1 MGYRDFPS
9 LGEADEGRRVFTREV
24 APRYRAQV
32 RTADWEPWEKELL
45 GQKAREGD
53 RVWGIY
59 NIRGVTGEGS
69 YPEGPPEFFDDD
81 FSLSAGLE
89 GTGVDRS
96 DMFHP
101 PGHPQAGHLKLTE
114 TTPITSHGAGAKR
127 EYRNLSR
134 AMQRNDSSLK
144 TGIGWS
150 GHYRAPAR
158 DVEDYSDPRHIGV
171 GPVGDSAQRLAI
183 LNKEQRGFTFS
194 SEAGSAAYAEE
205 QEAFKHEGWRKSY
218 VERGGDP
225 AQGID
230 STPTPLPDECV
241 ELVSMT
247 PAGPIYTSSN
257 LPGCP

>member
-1 MGYRDFPS
+1 
-9 LGEADEGRRVFTREV
+9 V
-24 APRYRAQV
+24 Q
-32 RTADWEPWEKELL
+32 TADWEPWEKERF
-45 GQKAREGD
+45 GQKAREVD

-69 YPEGPPEFFDDD
+69 YPIGSPEFFDDD
-81 FSLSAGLE
+81 FTLKAGLE

-114 TTPITSHGAGAKR
+114 STPITSHGGGARK

-134 AMQRNDSSLK
+134 AIQRNDSSIK

-150 GHYRAPAR
+150 GHYSGPGR
-158 DVEDYSDPRHIGV
+158 DRENYSDPRHINV
-171 GPVGDSAQRLAI
+171 GEVGDSALGLAI
-183 LNKEQRGFTFS
+183 LNKEQRGFAFS
-194 SEAGSAAYAEE
+194 SEEGSAAFAEE

-218 VERGGDP
+218 VESGG
-225 AQGID
+225 
-230 STPTPLPDECV
+230 SLSPLPDECV

-247 PAGPIYTSSN
+247 PRGPIYTSSN

>member
-1 MGYRDFPS
+1 MGYADWPS
-9 LGEADEGRRVFTREV
+9 LGPEDEGRRIFTREV
-24 APRYRAQV
+24 APAQRSRV
-32 RTADWEPWEKELL
+32 QTADWEPWEKERF
-45 GQKAREGD
+45 GQKAREVD

-69 YPEGPPEFFDDD
+69 YPIGSPEFFDDD
-81 FSLSAGLE
+81 FTLKAGLA

-101 PGHPQAGHLKLTE
+101 PGHPQAGHLKLRE
-114 TTPITSHGAGAKR
+114 STPITSHGRGARR

-150 GHYRAPAR
+150 GHYSGPGR
-158 DVEDYSDPRHIGV
+158 DRENYSDPRHINV
-171 GPVGDSAQRLAI
+171 EEVGDSAQRLAL
-183 LNKEQRGFTFS
+183 LNKEQRGFVFP
-194 SEAGSAAYAEE
+194 ERDSAAEAEE
-205 QEAFKHEGWRKSY
+205 IAAFAHEGWRKSY

-225 AQGID
+225 AAGID